1 EDAPLD
7 YQQVKRN
14 AEQGDRNAQYQ
25 LGLMLLEGQGVEAAP
40 TKALG
45 WFHQAAQQGDPQA
58 QYQIARQFQRDY
70 ESTQM
75 VADAKP
81 ALQWLK
87 KAANGGSSAAQTE
100 LGRWYINGL
109 YTEDWIV
116 WVDVEAAEQLFR
128 QAIEQDN
135 NDARYELARLLEA
148 NPNLVQK
155 GDKRADLY
163 RQAGNADA
171 QYQLGRLYFEGKGV
185 MKNHDDALEWM
196 QKAAQQK
203 HAYAEFV
210 LGSYAEQSGQIQ
222 EAINYY
228 QRSAEQQFASAH
240 AKLGFIYFNGTGI
253 DKDIKQAEFHL
264 REGTRLGHQTAKNYL
279 VQLLAEQ
286 GDAENQFYYGQQL
299 NKTLRQRTRS
309 GQTMP
314 DIFQPF
320 TWYEKSA
327 LQGYAP
333 AQNQL
338 GFHYS
343 SSDPEL
349 SFEWYTKAAQ
359 QGFGPAMW

>member
-1 EDAPLD
+1 
-7 YQQVKRN
+7 
-14 AEQGDRNAQYQ
+14 
-25 LGLMLLEGQGVEAAP
+25 VEAAP

-87 KAANGGSSAAQTE
+87 NAANGGSSAAQTE

-210 LGSYAEQSGQIQ
+210 
-222 EAINYY
+222 
-228 QRSAEQQFASAH
+228 
-240 AKLGFIYFNGTGI
+240 
-253 DKDIKQAEFHL
+253 
-264 REGTRLGHQTAKNYL
+264 
-279 VQLLAEQ
+279 
-286 GDAENQFYYGQQL
+286 
-299 NKTLRQRTRS
+299 
-309 GQTMP
+309 
-314 DIFQPF
+314 
-320 TWYEKSA
+320 
-327 LQGYAP
+327 
-333 AQNQL
+333 
-338 GFHYS
+338 
-343 SSDPEL
+343 
-349 SFEWYTKAAQ
+349 
-359 QGFGPAMW
+359 

>member
-1 EDAPLD
+1 DIIFSLSCLIYSQVSVPEDAPLD

-148 NPNLVQK
+148 NPN
-155 GDKRADLY
+155 
-163 RQAGNADA
+163 
-171 QYQLGRLYFEGKGV
+171 
-185 MKNHDDALEWM
+185 
-196 QKAAQQK
+196 
-203 HAYAEFV
+203 
-210 LGSYAEQSGQIQ
+210 
-222 EAINYY
+222 
-228 QRSAEQQFASAH
+228 
-240 AKLGFIYFNGTGI
+240 
-253 DKDIKQAEFHL
+253 
-264 REGTRLGHQTAKNYL
+264 
-279 VQLLAEQ
+279 
-286 GDAENQFYYGQQL
+286 
-299 NKTLRQRTRS
+299 
-309 GQTMP
+309 
-314 DIFQPF
+314 
-320 TWYEKSA
+320 
-327 LQGYAP
+327 
-333 AQNQL
+333 
-338 GFHYS
+338 
-343 SSDPEL
+343 
-349 SFEWYTKAAQ
+349 
-359 QGFGPAMW
+359 

>member
-1 EDAPLD
+1 
-7 YQQVKRN
+7 
-14 AEQGDRNAQYQ
+14 
-25 LGLMLLEGQGVEAAP
+25 
-40 TKALG
+40 
-45 WFHQAAQQGDPQA
+45 
-58 QYQIARQFQRDY
+58 
-70 ESTQM
+70 
-75 VADAKP
+75 
-81 ALQWLK
+81 
-87 KAANGGSSAAQTE
+87 QTE

-228 QRSAEQQFASAH
+228 QRSAEQQFASA
-240 AKLGFIYFNGTGI
+240 
-253 DKDIKQAEFHL
+253 
-264 REGTRLGHQTAKNYL
+264 
-279 VQLLAEQ
+279 
-286 GDAENQFYYGQQL
+286 
-299 NKTLRQRTRS
+299 
-309 GQTMP
+309 
-314 DIFQPF
+314 
-320 TWYEKSA
+320 
-327 LQGYAP
+327 
-333 AQNQL
+333 
-338 GFHYS
+338 
-343 SSDPEL
+343 
-349 SFEWYTKAAQ
+349 
-359 QGFGPAMW
+359 